1 MLTKSDFH
9 YELPPQL
16 IAHEPLDSR
25 RASRL
30 MVVHEHG
37 VKHRQFPDV
46 LEYLQPNDLVVLNDT
61 KVLKA
66 RIRAAKDSGGNAEIL
81 IERVVSEHEALC
93 QVRVSKALRPA
104 RELRIRDRVI
114 TVCSREGDFYR
125 LRFDSPV
132 LEFLEEFGAVPL
144 PPYIRRHVL
153 DSDEERYQTVY
164 AQHPGSVAA
173 PTAGLHFDHALLD
186 AIVAKG
192 VQIARLTLH
201 VGAGTFLPVRE
212 EELSKHVM
220 HLERYEIPQHTAQRL
235 HNRSGRVVAVGTTV
249 VRTLETWAETGELA
263 GESELFITPGFKFQ
277 VVDAL
282 ITNFHLPESTLL
294 MLVSAFRGRERMF
307 AAYREAVKMGYRFFS
322 YGDAMYMERDGV

>member
-1 MLTKSDFH
+1 
-9 YELPPQL
+9 
-16 IAHEPLDSR
+16 
-25 RASRL
+25 